1 MSIRNVCRAAFVAI
15 GWACVALIRVSAAD
29 DSQAT
34 TEVDDVR
41 PAAASAAEPLARAFS
56 ARAAASYL
64 DKTARDWVQTRRCA
78 ACHTIPPFLMARPFL
93 PARGQESAEVRAF
106 VERVVIDQLEA
117 EPKLPPD
124 AISAVNVQVAT
135 ALAINDRLTTG
146 KLHPVTRLALD
157 RIWTRQRDDGSW
169 EWPFRDVPPIKIDEH
184 YGVTLAALG
193 VGMAPDG
200 YAESEAARAGLAKI
214 RRYLIAHPAVSLH
227 QQAMLTWASVHVEQL
242 MLPRERTAVIDK
254 LLAAQRPD
262 GGWSLASLVENV
274 AGQERVTLA
283 ITELQSRAGYGKEFL
298 IYVGRGEPYTSS
310 LASDGY
316 ATGFAIYVAR
326 QSGVPIDDARLAR
339 GVVWLKTNQRD
350 SGRWFTPSQGN
361 HTQHY
366 IANAGTAFAVMA
378 LSECDALR

>member
-1 MSIRNVCRAAFVAI
+1 MAI

-29 DSQAT
+29 DGQAA

-41 PAAASAAEPLARAFS
+41 PAVASAAEPLARAFS
-56 ARAAASYL
+56 SRAAASYL
-64 DKTARDWVQTRRCA
+64 DKTAKDWVETRRCA

-124 AISAVNVQVAT
+124 SISAVNVQVAT

-184 YGVTLAALG
+184 YGVTLAAVG

-200 YAESEAARAGLAKI
+200 YAETEAARAGLAKI
-214 RRYLIAHPAVSLH
+214 RRYLTAHPAVSLH
-227 QQAMLTWASVHVEQL
+227 QQAMLAWASVHVEQL

-274 AGQERVTLA
+274 AGQERVTPALA
-283 ITELQSRAGYGKEFL
+283 ELQSRAGYGKDFL

-310 LASDGY
+310 LVSDGY
-316 ATGFAIYVAR
+316 ATGFAIYAAR
-326 QSGVPIDDARLAR
+326 QSSVPIDDARLAR
-339 GVVWLKTNQRD
+339 GVAWLKTNQRE
-350 SGRWFTPSQGN
+350 SGRWLTPSQGN

-378 LSECDALR
+378 LHECDALR